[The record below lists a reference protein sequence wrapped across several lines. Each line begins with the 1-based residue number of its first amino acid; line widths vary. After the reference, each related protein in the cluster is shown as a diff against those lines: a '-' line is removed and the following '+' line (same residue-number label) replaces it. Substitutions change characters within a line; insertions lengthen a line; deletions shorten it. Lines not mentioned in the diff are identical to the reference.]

1 VSVPQ
6 RAGTGEFAPVMM
18 NWSLVQ
24 RLFTP
29 SGGAKTKFWKSSLKR
44 EEKLSV
50 KVHFRYL
57 YSVLNFETEKYILV
71 CFVL

>member
-6 RAGTGEFAPVMM
+6 SAGTGEFAPVMM

-44 EEKLSV
+44 EGKLSV
-50 KVHFRYL
+50 KLKVHFICIP
-57 YSVLNFETEKYILV
+57 S
-71 CFVL
+71 

>member
-44 EEKLSV
+44 EDKLSV
-50 KVHFRYL
+50 KLKVHFICIP
-57 YSVLNFETEKYILV
+57 S
-71 CFVL
+71 